1 MVGSTRKGQP
11 GQAITEP
18 KNRAST
24 DDERKNRRN

>member
-1 MVGSTRKGQP
+1 MVGSTRKGEP

-18 KNRAST
+18 KNRAS